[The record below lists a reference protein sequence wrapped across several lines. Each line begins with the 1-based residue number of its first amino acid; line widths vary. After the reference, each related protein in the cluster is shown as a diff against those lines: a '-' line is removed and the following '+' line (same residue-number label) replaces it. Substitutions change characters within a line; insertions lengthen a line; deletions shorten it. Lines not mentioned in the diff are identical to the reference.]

1 MKHRFFS
8 REFSRCVLFG
18 MIGMLGSSA
27 TIKYDGSG
35 NVISGGTV
43 CTVHGPG
50 TSSGDNYVVTNT
62 LIPDAQLLLQQAQA
76 QLSSM
81 DPASANYATLQSA
94 ISNLQ
99 TVISMESP
107 STAQVA
113 GAMGQLT
120 QAMAGGY

>member
-1 MKHRFFS
+1 M
-8 REFSRCVLFG
+8 
-18 MIGMLGSSA
+18 
-27 TIKYDGSG
+27 
-35 NVISGGTV
+35 
-43 CTVHGPG
+43 HGPG

-62 LIPDAQLLLQQAQA
+62 LIPDAQLLIQQAQA
-76 QLSSM
+76 QLNSM

-99 TVISMESP
+99 MVISMEAP
-107 STAQVA
+107 STSQVA